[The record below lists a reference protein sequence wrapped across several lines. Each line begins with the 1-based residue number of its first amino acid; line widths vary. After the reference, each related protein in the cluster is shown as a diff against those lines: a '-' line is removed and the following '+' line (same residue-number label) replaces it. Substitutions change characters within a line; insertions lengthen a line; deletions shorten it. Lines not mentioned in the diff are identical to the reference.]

1 MTHTPDR
8 SRDSLRKV
16 RNVYVYIYMIFKI
29 RVVLSCTL
37 VSKNIAQFIITTALG
52 FHELEGIKP
61 VDDDKA

>member
-1 MTHTPDR
+1 MTRTPDR

-16 RNVYVYIYMIFKI
+16 RNVYVFIFFKI
-29 RVVLSCTL
+29 RVVLSCTFI
-37 VSKNIAQFIITTALG
+37 SKNIAQFIITTALG

>member
-1 MTHTPDR
+1 M
-8 SRDSLRKV
+8 
-16 RNVYVYIYMIFKI
+16 YIYLYFFKI